1 MVRPGHIRPDATL
14 GSMSSM
20 GSDVGMANRY
30 LRWVVLAAA
39 PVAAVGLLPAGQAN
53 AAPAASSSSSDRGR
67 YLVVARSAADYPA
80 LRAKAVSEGATVTQE
95 IPALKTLAIQAT
107 STTRSRLAADR
118 RTLGVAPDRVR
129 QLRST
134 ERFKPDLRTPGRL
147 SPTRV
152 RTPVAP
158 GTAPRQA
165 GRFVPDP
172 AWDYQGLLWDYRRM
186 GLPQGWR
193 TTTGSP
199 GVTVGVADTG
209 LDFTHADLRSKIVK
223 VVDFTGL
230 EDPPVCKTLFGVSD
244 DDLATELGGPPQTD
258 WNGHG
263 SWIGGNIGAA
273 ANGTGTNGIAPKVK
287 LVALKISQW
296 CGSTTDSTLLAAFV
310 AGANLGLD
318 VISISFG
325 GYQETESAAGRL
337 IYRQYVDAVNYA
349 RRKGTQ
355 IVASAG
361 NEHVRVGAGGR
372 VLSHGQLAIP
382 GDPAEAWPD
391 LFGTFELPGGIP
403 GVVDVSA
410 TGRLVNRA
418 SATCPPGTI
427 GSNDPKAPNP
437 NATCKPASD
446 RHQARGQGKGDQL
459 AYYSNYGPRIDVA
472 APGGARK
479 FNLPNFDRGGTPG
492 FPYTTADLTN
502 AWQTFSTT
510 SNWAVEIPCFTF
522 SAGSGFPE
530 GQCYSTIQGTSMA
543 TPHVSAALAL
553 LASAHPRLRYHPAT
567 LVALLKRQADRSVHN
582 VTPVLDPNDRS
593 PGDLSGLPCE
603 FGYCHLGG
611 ARIPDREAYGA
622 GLVNVSRP

>member
-1 MVRPGHIRPDATL
+1 
-14 GSMSSM
+14 
-20 GSDVGMANRY
+20 MAGRY
-30 LRWVVLAAA
+30 RRWMVLAVA
-39 PVAAVGLLPAGQAN
+39 PAAVLGLMPAAQAT
-53 AAPAASSSSSDRGR
+53 AAPAAATPSAERGR
-67 YLVVARSAADYPA
+67 YLVVARNAADYQA
-80 LRAKAVSEGATVTQE
+80 LRAKAVSEGATVTQD

-107 STTRSRLAADR
+107 GSARSRIAADG

-129 QLRST
+129 QVTSS
-134 ERFKPDLRTPGRL
+134 ERFKPNLSAPGLR
-147 SPTRV
+147 SATRV
-152 RTPVAP
+152 KAP
-158 GTAPRQA
+158 AGAAGTLRQA
-165 GRFVPDP
+165 GRFDADP

-193 TTTGSP
+193 TTTGSSA
-199 GVTVGVADTG
+199 VTVGVADTG
-209 LDFTHADLRSKIVK
+209 LDFTHADLRSKVAK
-223 VVDFTGL
+223 VIDFTGL
-230 EDPPVCKTLFGVSD
+230 ENPPVCKTEFGLSD
-244 DDLATELGGPPQTD
+244 DDLAAEFGGPAATD

-263 SWIGGNIGAA
+263 SWIGGNIAAA
-273 ANGTGTNGIAPKVK
+273 ANRTGTNGIAPKVK

-325 GYQETESAAGRL
+325 GYQETATAEGRL
-337 IYRQYVDAVNYA
+337 VYRQYVDAVNYA
-349 RRKGTQ
+349 RRKGTV

-382 GDPAEAWPD
+382 GDAEADWPD
-391 LFGTFELPGGIP
+391 LFGQFELPGGVA
-403 GVVDVSA
+403 GVVDVAA
-410 TGRLVNRA
+410 TNRVNNRA

-427 GSNDPKAPNP
+427 GSADPEAPDP
-437 NATCKPASD
+437 NATCKPRSD
-446 RHQARGQGKGDQL
+446 RHQAAGQGASDQL
-459 AYYSNYGPRIDVA
+459 AYYSNYGPRIDIA

-492 FPYTTADLTN
+492 FPYTSADLTN

-522 SAGSGFPE
+522 DAASGFPT

-553 LASAHPRLRYHPAT
+553 IASAHPRLRHDPGA
-567 LVALLKRQADRSVHN
+567 LVALLKRQADRDVHN
-582 VTPVLDPNDRS
+582 HTRALDPNDRS

-603 FGYCHLGG
+603 FGNCHLGG
-611 ARIPDREAYGA
+611 PRISDREAYGA
-622 GLVNVSRP
+622 GLVDVSRP